1 MPLNEERALN
11 QLGASAIFEIARANR
26 SKRGLSQAGSSTGGA
41 TSGQTFLA
49 AAVANSNAALTLPML
64 TASEFRCPSSDK
76 NGPAFFT
83 SRPVGLDFPT
93 LVGDP
98 LRAAVVTAVELWQR
112 YMDSTEGKEI
122 RSRRTRALPPPNG
135 QRQTSSEGAP
145 EPMNQLHRARAHTR
159 MHQYG
164 AILMH
169 LRTQNELDNSRRNRP
184 AQQSLRMESQS

>member
-49 AAVANSNAALTLPML
+49 AAVANSNAALALPML

-98 LRAAVVTAVELWQR
+98 FGLRWLLQWNCGSVTW
-112 YMDSTEGKEI
+112 I
-122 RSRRTRALPPPNG
+122 RLRERRFGRD
-135 QRQTSSEGAP
+135 E
-145 EPMNQLHRARAHTR
+145 RAHYL
-159 MHQYG
+159 HQM
-164 AILMH
+164 ASSKPVQ
-169 LRTQNELDNSRRNRP
+169 RVR
-184 AQQSLRMESQS
+184 QSQ